1 MVTYFGFSTID
12 TNSQKNQNWEL
23 LSYLRFSGEGTN
35 SHENIK
41 RNDNYRSSDM
51 DEITKKFKID
61 LENFKLNYDDK
72 INNSNRTNK

>member
-1 MVTYFGFSTID
+1 
-12 TNSQKNQNWEL
+12 
-23 LSYLRFSGEGTN
+23 
-35 SHENIK
+35 
-41 RNDNYRSSDM
+41 M